1 MKNICERPT
10 TSLIWNMAHEFSMTY
25 FSSYLSNSTANSE
38 VSVKIQTMS
47 LVLNVF
53 EQRFI
58 YFIYLFY
65 LLWRHLLPAAEK
77 RFKPVKLFFQSREW
91 SKSMCSFATTDTAH
105 AQRSYLIFGQLAFA
119 EWRSHLYIKKEN
131 ITQHKH
137 GFSPTCELAQ
147 RLNFFPMFHLSCQF
161 FAFENRVSKCQKNAA
176 NVYVNKGQK
185 FQKFTFHQFPVLVI
199 YCIFF
204 NLVWPKK

>member
-1 MKNICERPT
+1 
-10 TSLIWNMAHEFSMTY
+10 
-25 FSSYLSNSTANSE
+25 
-38 VSVKIQTMS
+38 MS

-58 YFIYLFY
+58 YFIYLSY
-65 LLWRHLLPAAEK
+65 LLWRHLLPASEK
-77 RFKPVKLFFQSREW
+77 RFKSVKLFFQSREW

-105 AQRSYLIFGQLAFA
+105 AQRSYLIIAQLAFA

-147 RLNFFPMFHLSCQF
+147 RLNFFSVFHLSCQF

-176 NVYVNKGQK
+176 NLYVNKGQK
-185 FQKFTFHQFPVLVI
+185 FQNFTFHQFPVFVI
-199 YCIFF
+199 YRILF
-204 NLVWPKK
+204 NLVWPKNNCFEHAALRIRENKKLRIFFFFF